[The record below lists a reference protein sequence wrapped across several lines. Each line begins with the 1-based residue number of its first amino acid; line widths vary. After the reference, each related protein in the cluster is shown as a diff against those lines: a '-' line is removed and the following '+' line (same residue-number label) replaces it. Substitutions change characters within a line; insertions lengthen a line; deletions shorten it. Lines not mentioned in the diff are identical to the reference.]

1 MKLSGINL
9 IYLNR
14 FLEVAELITV
24 CWLEIRGRIDIR
36 MLSPSTLYAA
46 YLVFKF
52 TPDSYG
58 FKNQPIEVRVGL
70 VDGEATQRT
79 VYLNSERRGSGPR
92 HRHHFRRNRGLELED
107 VRGEGMD
114 RYPKERGDSWLEV
127 GLGEFFCEGDCDG
140 EMEVKVLEVKK
151 LFWKG
156 GLIIHGIEIR
166 PKESITM

>member
-1 MKLSGINL
+1 MKLSDINL

-24 CWLEIRGRIDIR
+24 CWLEIRGRIDIG

-52 TPDSYG
+52 APDSYG

-79 VYLNSERRGSGPR
+79 VYLDVRREGRDGYPERRGDG
-92 HRHHFRRNRGLELED
+92 
-107 VRGEGMD
+107 
-114 RYPKERGDSWLEV
+114 WLEI

-140 EMEVKVLEVKK
+140 EMEVKVLEVRK

-156 GLIIHGIEIR
+156 GLIIHGVKIR
-166 PKESITM
+166 PKERTNM